1 MRTLAKFTV
10 SFIACLLLLCAPL
23 VQAKVD
29 VVLLLSSDSEP
40 YQDVAGGIRETLL
53 EKYQPHSL
61 QTLML
66 DSLLS
71 NEQQMPDKHTVLVT
85 IGTRATR
92 YALQEKISD
101 TIYASFITASG
112 LLREIATD
120 EGFPKALKGAVVL
133 DQPALR
139 IVQLAKLI
147 NPKAR
152 NLGTVVNGSAPNRL
166 DEFTRVVKA
175 QGLRLKAAT
184 LIEESNPITDLK
196 RIFSNSDVFLVI
208 PDKSRFNS
216 KIAKWVLFLSYRH
229 RVPVVGYSQK
239 YTDAGALVSIFSTP
253 QQVGRD
259 TGERL
264 VEKLN
269 GKNSSTGIVRLQ
281 YPRYFSL
288 SINEKVANSLGI
300 KIDTPAQLKERMR
313 IKYGVTIKDDSGLLM
328 EVVEE

>member
-1 MRTLAKFTV
+1 
-10 SFIACLLLLCAPL
+10 LLLLCAPL

-29 VVLLLSSDSEP
+29 VVLLLSNDTEP
-40 YQDVAGGIRETLL
+40 YQEVAGGIRETLL
-53 EKYQPHSL
+53 EKEQDYSL
-61 QTLML
+61 QTLIL
-66 DSLLS
+66 DSLLN
-71 NEQQMPDKHTVLVT
+71 NEQQMPDKHSVLVT

-92 YALQEKISD
+92 YALQEKISK
-101 TIYASFITASG
+101 TIFASFVTASG

-120 EGFPKALKGAVVL
+120 EGFPDPLKGAVVL

-139 IVQLAKLI
+139 VVQLAKLI

-166 DEFTRVVKA
+166 DEFKRVVKA

-184 LIEESNPITDLK
+184 LVEESNPITDLK

-229 RVPVVGYSQK
+229 RVPVIGYSQK

-253 QQVGRD
+253 HQVGRD
-259 TGERL
+259 TGKRL
-264 VEKLN
+264 IEKFN
-269 GKNSSTGIVRLQ
+269 GQHTLQGIVRLQ
-281 YPRYFSL
+281 FPRYFSL

-300 KIDTPAQLKERMR
+300 KVDTPAQLMERMR
-313 IKYGVTIKDDSGLLM
+313 IKYGAKMTDDSGLLM
-328 EVVEE
+328 EVVEQ